1 MARKVIQKKAP
12 AQYVYNR
19 KTKEYEQIYNA
30 NVKKVKKTINQYI
43 LDGTTSSGRKVEKV
57 IRKKDIEGLEYDF

>member
-12 AQYVYNR
+12 PQYVYNR
-19 KTKEYEQIYNA
+19 KTREYEQIYNA

-43 LDGTTSSGRKVEKV
+43 LEGTTKSGKKVEKV
-57 IRKKDIEGLEYDF
+57 IRKKDIKGLNYDL